1 MLMNRIMGALT
12 FKREV
17 YAEVEKDK
25 SFTSTA
31 WAIVAGIA
39 LVTQIGAAISTYM
52 AGVDITTAL
61 IVAVLGTAFAVGG
74 FALGA
79 VVITWVG
86 KTLFKADVTF
96 DELVRTL
103 GLANVWGA
111 VGAIGTL
118 AAIVPLLGC
127 VTVPLT
133 CVAAIAGLVAAFFA
147 VQQALGLGT
156 AETLV
161 TVIIGW
167 IATGVVVFIG
177 SAILGML
184 GFASSGG
191 LQDMLNSLGTMQQ

>member
-31 WAIVAGIA
+31 WGIVAGIA
-39 LVTQIGAAISTYM
+39 LLSSIGSGLSIYM
-52 AGVDITTAL
+52 ANGDITAL
-61 IVAVLGTAFAVGG
+61 LLTVVIGTAFAVGG

-79 VVITWVG
+79 VVIAWVG

-111 VGAIGTL
+111 VGAIGAL
-118 AAIVPLLGC
+118 AAIVPVLGC
-127 VTVPLT
+127 VVAPLS
-133 CVAAIAGLVAAFFA
+133 CIAAIAGLVAGFFA
-147 VQQALGLGT
+147 VQQALGLGSG
-156 AETLV
+156 ETIV
-161 TVIIGW
+161 TLIIGW
-167 IATGVVVFIG
+167 IVTAVVIGAGAFVLGIFGVAG
-177 SAILGML
+177 
-184 GFASSGG
+184 ASMM
-191 LQDMLNSLGTMQQ
+191 DMFQNMGQ